1 MGLIQ
6 VVAASLSGLLAL
18 VAVVALVRD
27 RLYGKPILVLATV
40 VEVLLAAHLV
50 VGVLQLS
57 RGADG
62 VSGATYVGYLVGLLL
77 VLPAAVWWA
86 SAERS
91 RGGSAVILLGALV
104 VPFLLLRTH
113 DLWAVTGG

>member
-27 RLYGKPILVLATV
+27 RLYGKPVLMLATLTEVVLAV
-40 VEVLLAAHLV
+40 HLV
-50 VGVLQLS
+50 VGILQLS
-57 RGADG
+57 GGGG
-62 VSGATYVGYLVGLLL
+62 VSGATYVGYLVGVLL

-86 SAERS
+86 AAERN
-91 RGGSAVILLGALV
+91 RGGTAVILLGALV

-113 DLWAVTGG
+113 DIWAAAGA